1 MIALRFHYVLETL
14 NIKRTRSIRDS
25 TPSPPHPLPI
35 QLPSSRRRLRLATGN
50 PPPPISEI
58 TVVSPSN
65 LARNVLLPLYARG
78 QILSP
83 CSWTEQQYKCGEMDD
98 AESYADAYALEL
110 AIFPL

>member
-14 NIKRTRSIRDS
+14 NIKRTRSIRDW
-25 TPSPPHPLPI
+25 
-35 QLPSSRRRLRLATGN
+35 N